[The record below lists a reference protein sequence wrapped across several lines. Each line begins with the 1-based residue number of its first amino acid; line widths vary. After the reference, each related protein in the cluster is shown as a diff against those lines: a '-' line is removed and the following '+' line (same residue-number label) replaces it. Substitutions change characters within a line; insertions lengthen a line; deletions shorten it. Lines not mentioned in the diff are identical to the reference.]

1 MSRWFGFFLAIL
13 VGGVAALYYG
23 WKISPVKYVDTTP
36 AMLRV
41 DYKSDYVL
49 MVAEAY
55 SADKDLA
62 QAVRRLS
69 FLGNASPGEI
79 VREAILFAESQG
91 YTDADVARMHS
102 LARDLDSFIPTLQGQ
117 SP

>member
-1 MSRWFGFFLAIL
+1 MSRWFGFLLAIL
-13 VGGVAALYYG
+13 VGGAAGLYYG
-23 WKISPVKYVDTTP
+23 WNISPVKYVDTPPDT
-36 AMLRV
+36 LRV

-55 SADKDLA
+55 SADKDLP
-62 QAVRRLS
+62 QAVQRLS
-69 FLGNASPGEI
+69 FLGSALPGEI
-79 VREAILFAESQG
+79 AREAILFAESQG

-102 LARDLDSFIPTLQGQ
+102 LARDLDSFTPALQGQ